1 LSGHSKWANIK
12 HRKARVDAV
21 RANVFTKLGRAIF
34 AAARQGGGDPN
45 ANMNLKLALTN
56 ARAANMPVDNI
67 NRLIARA
74 TGEAEGVNYEDVMYE
89 GYAAGG
95 VAVLLQIL
103 TDNRNRTAAEI
114 RHLFSRHGGNLGE
127 SGCVAWM
134 FELKGLFQVPVDNV
148 SGDPDDLMLELI
160 EAGAEDVAEENA
172 TIEIVTAPQ
181 DFDRIKTH
189 LDQKGIRSS
198 SAELTMIPSTT
209 VPINDASTAEKVL
222 RLVDA
227 LDENDDVQNVYANFD
242 IPDELL
248 NSLE

>member
-1 LSGHSKWANIK
+1 MSGHSKWANIK
-12 HRKARVDAV
+12 HHKAKVDAV

-56 ARAANMPVDNI
+56 ARAANMPVENI

-74 TGEAEGVNYEDVMYE
+74 TGEAEGVNYEEVMYE

-103 TDNRNRTAAEI
+103 TDNRNRTAPEI
-114 RHLFSRHGGNLGE
+114 RHLFSRNGGSLGE
-127 SGCVAWM
+127 SGCVGWM
-134 FELKGLFQVPVDNV
+134 FELKGLLQVPTEGN
-148 SGDPDDLMLELI
+148 SFDPDDLMLELI
-160 EAGAEDVAEENA
+160 EAGAEDVKGDDRQ
-172 TIEIVTAPQ
+172 IEIVTSPQ
-181 DFDRIKTH
+181 DFDRLKSYLDKRGIKC
-189 LDQKGIRSS
+189 S
-198 SAELTMIPSTT
+198 SAELTMIPNTT
-209 VPINDASTAEKVL
+209 VPVNDATIAEKVL